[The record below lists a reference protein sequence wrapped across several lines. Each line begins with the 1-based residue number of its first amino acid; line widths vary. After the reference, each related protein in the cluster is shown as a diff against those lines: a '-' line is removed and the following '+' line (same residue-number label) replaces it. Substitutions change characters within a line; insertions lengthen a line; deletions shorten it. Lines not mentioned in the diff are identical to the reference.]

1 MAMLARAASVQH
13 SYLCDG
19 MYRPWGP
26 APSHAET

>member
-19 MYRPWGP
+19 MYRPLG
-26 APSHAET
+26 AGVLSC